1 VRADNFISLQV
12 AQEALTLFEI
22 DANGLDHLDRRI
34 LLTVQRVFD
43 GGPVGVESLAAAI
56 GEEANTIEDV
66 YEPFLIQ
73 LGFLQRTARG
83 RCITPLGYEY
93 LVSVM
98 SDELGR

>member
-1 VRADNFISLQV
+1 M
-12 AQEALTLFEI
+12 
-22 DANGLDHLDRRI
+22 
-34 LLTVQRVFD
+34 
-43 GGPVGVESLAAAI
+43 ESLAAAI

-83 RCITPLGYEY
+83 GRCITPLGYEY